1 MAVCGLWDEDLSGKS
16 VNIPPAEIE
25 LIAVRSQGPGGQ
37 HVNKVST
44 AIHLRFD
51 IMDSSLSEQIKQ
63 RLMDLNDNR
72 ITKDS
77 VLIIKASEERS
88 QKKNKELAL
97 SRPTDLIASV
107 SITPKKRKPTKPTI
121 SSQIKRLEDKSKQSQ
136 KKALRGN
143 VEDSE

>member
-1 MAVCGLWDEDLSGKS
+1 M
-16 VNIPPAEIE
+16 NIPPAEIE

-37 HVNKVST
+37 NVNKVST

-51 IMDSSLSEQIKQ
+51 IQNSSLPEEIKQ
-63 RLMDLNDNR
+63 RLMNLNDNR
-72 ITKDS
+72 ITKDG

-97 SRPTDLIASV
+97 NRLHNLITSV
-107 SITPKKRKPTKPTI
+107 STNPKKRRPTKPTV
-121 SSQIKRLEDKSKQSQ
+121 SSQIKRLEDKSKRSQ

-143 VEDSE
+143 VEDIE